1 MRPTDT
7 TCTGTWA
14 LIGVSGPAQPQDVR
28 LFEYVDGTWR
38 LQDEAQACVAGDSL
52 PAAVARSVCDAG

>member
-1 MRPTDT
+1 M
-7 TCTGTWA
+7 
-14 LIGVSGPAQPQDVR
+14 IGVSGPAQAQTQDVR
-28 LFEYVDGTWR
+28 LFEYVDGMWR